1 MYSQDGDLDSM
12 WNSTIWNEIVCAHKT
27 SVCEIEYI
35 TACACVRGCDA
46 GGEIIIYIGYK
57 NETIRKRKI

>member
-1 MYSQDGDLDSM
+1 M
-12 WNSTIWNEIVCAHKT
+12 WCKIVCAHKT